1 MKVRA
6 LLVGFFLGCLNLTAT
21 GQNQSPH
28 PVLEFEL
35 RRFDAMMRADTQALR
50 SMLSDDLHYVHS
62 NALVETREDHLKAIV
77 AQKLVYKSIKREDTR
92 VRLYGKTALVNGTV
106 AVEGKINAND
116 FAVRLLY
123 SAVYRRHGKSWQLVN
138 WQSTRI
144 P

>member
-6 LLVGFFLGCLNLTAT
+6 LFVFSFLMCLYLTAY
-21 GQNQSPH
+21 GQKHRLQ

-35 RRFDAMMRADTQALR
+35 LRFDAMMRADTQALR

-62 NALVETREDHLKAIV
+62 NALVETKEDHLKAIV
-77 AQKLVYKSIKREDTR
+77 AQKLVYKSMKREDAR

-116 FAVRLLY
+116 FTVRLLY
-123 SAVYRRHGKSWQLVN
+123 TAVYRRHGKHWQLVN